1 MCRESLCWTRG
12 WGARV
17 RERNYVEL
25 WQKSLWKSLCPD
37 FLHRNV
43 SSAIK
48 IQISQTSPAER
59 ILIKHGCIT
68 IILGLLS
75 APAKNW
81 QWHHI
86 YTQMALP
93 FYWLHC
99 SSWIWKGNLP
109 RPCGC
114 SLEPVLIW
122 GLCCREM
129 YKNEEKWKNRATSR
143 QPSSIPTLAICPTI
157 LIWHGC

>member
-1 MCRESLCWTRG
+1 MGSRCTREKLYGIMT
-12 WGARV
+12 
-17 RERNYVEL
+17 EEPMHT
-25 WQKSLWKSLCPD
+25 LCPD
-37 FLHRNV
+37 FLHCNV
-43 SSAIK
+43 SSVIK

-59 ILIKHGCIT
+59 ILIKHECIT

-75 APAKNW
+75 APAKSW

-99 SSWIWKGNLP
+99 SSRIWKGNLP
-109 RPCGC
+109 RLCDC
-114 SLEPVLIW
+114 SLEPVLTW

-129 YKNEEKWKNRATSR
+129 YRNEEKWKNRATSR
-143 QPSSIPTLAICPTI
+143 QPSSVPTLTICPTI